1 MFLHRRHTAFSSFAS
16 TSSTSSFSSASACI
30 PPPGPPRMRVEHCF
44 FCSSPCFPGHGIT
57 FARNDCKVFK
67 FCRPKCHKAFMK
79 KRNPRKVKWTKAFR
93 KLHGKEMKVDS
104 SLDFERR
111 RNEPVRYDRELVGAT
126 LAAMRR
132 VGEVQAARDARFYA
146 RRMLGAKAQ
155 KRALRKLEVAQSI
168 DLVQPAAVRA
178 SLRSARRAAAEAVE
192 MHEPERE
199 AEGGGAATR
208 ARERVAG
215 GGGGAGATAA
225 GAGAAAKPRRVA
237 KAATAGKAAKAGG
250 EGGGMDE

>member
-1 MFLHRRHTAFSSFAS
+1 
-16 TSSTSSFSSASACI
+16 
-30 PPPGPPRMRVEHCF
+30 MRVEHCF

-57 FARNDCKVFK
+57 FARNDCKVFR

-93 KLHGKEMKVDS
+93 KLHGKEMKVDA

-168 DLVQPAAVRA
+168 DLVQPATVRA
-178 SLRSARRAAAEAVE
+178 RLRSARKAAAEAVE
-192 MHEPERE
+192 MNEPERE
-199 AEGGGAATR
+199 AEAAAGGAAKAR
-208 ARERVAG
+208 AAAG
-215 GGGGAGATAA
+215 GGGGGGA
-225 GAGAAAKPRRVA
+225 AAAKPRRKA
-237 KAATAGKAAKAGG
+237 KATAAAGGGG
-250 EGGGMDE
+250 EGMEGE

>member
-1 MFLHRRHTAFSSFAS
+1 
-16 TSSTSSFSSASACI
+16 
-30 PPPGPPRMRVEHCF
+30 MRVEHCF

-57 FARNDCKVFK
+57 FARNDCKVFR

-93 KLHGKEMKVDS
+93 KLHGKEMKVDA

-146 RRMLGAKAQ
+146 RRMVGAKAQ

-168 DLVQPAAVRA
+168 DLVQPAVVRA

-192 MHEPERE
+192 MNEPERE
-199 AEGGGAATR
+199 AEAGAGAKARARVAEAAGGGAA
-208 ARERVAG
+208 
-215 GGGGAGATAA
+215 AA
-225 GAGAAAKPRRVA
+225 KPKRKAAAKSKA
-237 KAATAGKAAKAGG
+237 KAAAGG
-250 EGGGMDE
+250 MEAE

>member
-1 MFLHRRHTAFSSFAS
+1 
-16 TSSTSSFSSASACI
+16 
-30 PPPGPPRMRVEHCF
+30 MRVEHCF

-57 FARNDCKVFK
+57 FARNDCKVFR

-93 KLHGKEMKVDS
+93 KLHGKEMKVDA

-168 DLVQPAAVRA
+168 DLVQPATVRA
-178 SLRSARRAAAEAVE
+178 RLRTARRAAAEAVE
-192 MHEPERE
+192 MNEPERE
-199 AEGGGAATR
+199 AEAAPRGAAKAR
-208 ARERVAG
+208 AAAGAG
-215 GGGGAGATAA
+215 GGGGAGAAAASAKPRRKAAKAA
-225 GAGAAAKPRRVA
+225 GAGGAGAAM
-237 KAATAGKAAKAGG
+237 
-250 EGGGMDE
+250 EGDAS